1 MGVPNCYGSPEID
14 GCPELLRIAM
24 GVPNCSFRI
33 APLKT
38 LRKLTRVAGSEPI
51 DAGMA
56 SLAVRHGETYQFNHA
71 NRNEVYLADVGRGT
85 SVAVFGPTK

>member
-1 MGVPNCYGSPEID
+1 MSFLVILFGYLLEID
-14 GCPELLRIAM
+14 GCPEFLR
-24 GVPNCSFRI
+24 RI

-38 LRKLTRVAGSEPI
+38 LRKLTRAAGSEPI

-56 SLAVRHGETYQFNHA
+56 SLAVRHRETYQFNHA
-71 NRNEVYLADVGRGT
+71 NPNEVYLADVGRGT